1 MAYEPDENETPLG
14 DFTDSML
21 DVDYASRGTQFI
33 HEYCEDAYTLVTNGV
48 SIGDIEINEVVL
60 VITVPDENKPR
71 EILDGWI
78 SEQDD
83 LTAIPDV
90 EGHLDW

>member
-1 MAYEPDENETPLG
+1 MIWRRN
-14 DFTDSML
+14 
-21 DVDYASRGTQFI
+21 
-33 HEYCEDAYTLVTNGV
+33 NGV

-90 EGHLDW
+90 EGHLDEQFKGWEDYSGEKYYTVVLL